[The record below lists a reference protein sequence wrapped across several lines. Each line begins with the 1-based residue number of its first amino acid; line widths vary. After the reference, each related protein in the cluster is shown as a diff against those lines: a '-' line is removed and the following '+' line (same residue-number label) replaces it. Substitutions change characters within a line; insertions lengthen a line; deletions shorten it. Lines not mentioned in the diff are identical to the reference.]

1 MGNGVKSNL
10 KINDRDI
17 AMLKGRGAKSYID
30 TPLSKKSKTEIY
42 NSVKVSKNDKDTVQ
56 IFKVQIL
63 DDTWYA
69 MKDYE
74 CSSMELKRVPNYLLQ
89 TLGYNLRTKAFNL
102 NKDSVSDL
110 EVLKRM
116 QLSAFRSK

>member
-30 TPLSKKSKTEIY
+30 IPLSKKSKTEIY

>member
-1 MGNGVKSNL
+1 M
-10 KINDRDI
+10 
-17 AMLKGRGAKSYID
+17 
-30 TPLSKKSKTEIY
+30 
-42 NSVKVSKNDKDTVQ
+42 Q

-74 CSSMELKRVPNYLLQ
+74 CSSMELKRVPNYLLK

-102 NKDSVSDL
+102 NRDSVSDL